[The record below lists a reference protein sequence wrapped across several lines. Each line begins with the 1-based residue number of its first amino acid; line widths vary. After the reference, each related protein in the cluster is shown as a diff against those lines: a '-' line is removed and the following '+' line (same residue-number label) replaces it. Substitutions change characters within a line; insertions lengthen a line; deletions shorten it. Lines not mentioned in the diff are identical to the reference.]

1 MIELLG
7 GGVIGSLLGGIFRL
21 APEVLKWM
29 DRKDERAHELA
40 MFERQ
45 VDLEKT
51 RGEIKLQEVN
61 AQRDL
66 SVDTGVLA
74 AFKSAIDQQT
84 EMVKAAGGW
93 VAALSASV
101 RPLVTYWILLLW
113 SLIHVWLAV
122 VAWQSGMDA
131 ITVFKTMVTADF
143 AALVS
148 GTLNFWFLDRT
159 LAKRGLA

>member
-1 MIELLG
+1 MMDLLG
-7 GGVIGSLLGGIFRL
+7 GGVLGSLLGGIFRL

-29 DRKDERAHELA
+29 DRKDERKHELA
-40 MFERQ
+40 MFDKQ

-51 RGEIKLQEVN
+51 KGDIKLAEVG

-84 EMVKAAGGW
+84 EMVKAAGGKI
-93 VAALSASV
+93 AALSASV
-101 RPLVTYWILLLW
+101 RPVMTYYILGLYGVVKTAVFYLAVTSNEPAAQVIAKIWTPDDMALLCGVINYWIL
-113 SLIHVWLAV
+113 
-122 VAWQSGMDA
+122 
-131 ITVFKTMVTADF
+131 
-143 AALVS
+143 
-148 GTLNFWFLDRT
+148 DRS